1 MIIET
6 IPVGPLQVNGY
17 ILGCERSNE
26 GIVIDA
32 GGSVDRLLAR
42 IGKLGLTI
50 RYLLDTHGHFDHVG
64 GNRAFLEATG
74 ARFLIHEKD
83 AFLLPMAADSARSFG
98 VVAENSPAPDQYL
111 TDGMTVE
118 FGDQHLVVIHTPGHS
133 PGGCCFYSREA
144 GALFTGDTLFNGS
157 VGRTDLPGGSM
168 EVLVRSIRER
178 LAILPETTRV
188 YPGHGPSSTIA
199 IELFTNPFLKRG

>member
-6 IPVGPLQVNGY
+6 IPVGPLQVNSY
-17 ILGCERSNE
+17 ILGCRSTLE

-32 GGSVDRLLAR
+32 GGSVDKLLER
-42 IGKLGLTI
+42 IGKRGLTI

-64 GNRAFLEATG
+64 GNRAFISATG

-83 AFLLPMAADSARSFG
+83 AFLLAMAADAGRGFG
-98 VVAENSPAPDQYL
+98 VRVENSPPADEFL
-111 TDGMTVE
+111 SDGMVIE
-118 FGDQHLVVIHTPGHS
+118 FGCHRVRIIHTPGHS
-133 PGGCCFYSREA
+133 PGGCCIYCEQA

-168 EVLVRSIRER
+168 DVLVRSIRER
-178 LAILPETTRV
+178 LAILPETTRI

-199 IELFTNPFLKRG
+199 IELFTNPYLRKR